1 MIPTSEDQLEA
12 AMDVI
17 PNTEE
22 RTACKLFLKLL
33 EDMEEKLKN
42 VKERV
47 SLLRPP
53 RVPDLEVVHASI
65 DQCQVSS

>member
-17 PNTEE
+17 PNAEE
-22 RTACKLFLKLL
+22 RTSCKLFLKLL

-47 SLLRPP
+47 TLLKPP